1 MRKVN
6 SILLALLLFAASTQ
20 AASAQ
25 TSSGSSADESRI
37 IVRSDAGVLP
47 VLPLMFDPVTTA
59 DLFNEKVVKN
69 SPLAAEFQSQTVQI
83 LSGNTFQ
90 NNTSQVVNRLT
101 ILVYRDKDGRTRR
114 EQTIHATGQT
124 LGTSGTAA
132 TGPAIEIYD
141 PVAGYGYTLYP
152 ATRTAFRYKKPA
164 DQQKPAAVWD
174 KTPQTIEIISSDRN
188 SDTQTTSYK
197 LAPPR
202 IEALGNQTIQGM
214 QAIGKRFISVI
225 PMNAVGNPLETETV
239 HEVWYAPHLKMLIQS
254 STKNPKMGEHTFQM
268 TRISQAEPAATL
280 FRVPADYKV
289 TEMGALITGTPPDQ
303 E

>member
-1 MRKVN
+1 MRKIN
-6 SILLALLLFAASTQ
+6 SILLASLLVTTGTQ
-20 AASAQ
+20 VASAQ
-25 TSSGSSADESRI
+25 TSSGSSADESRV

-69 SPLAAEFQSQTVQI
+69 SPFAAEFQSETVRI
-83 LSGNTFQ
+83 LSGNASQ
-90 NNTSQVVNRLT
+90 NYTSQVVNRLT

-124 LGTSGTAA
+124 AGTSGTPEIV
-132 TGPAIEIYD
+132 PAIEIYD
-141 PVAGYGYTLYP
+141 PVSGFGYTLYP
-152 ATRTAFRYKKPA
+152 ATRTAYRYKNPA
-164 DQQKPAAVWD
+164 DRQRSAHVWD
-174 KTPQTIEIISSDRN
+174 KTPQNIEIISSDRG
-188 SDTQTTSYK
+188 SDSQSTSYK

-202 IEALGNQTIQGM
+202 VEVLGNQTIQGVH
-214 QAIGKRFISVI
+214 AIGKRFTTKI
-225 PMNAVGNPLETETV
+225 PMNAVGNPLEAETV

-254 STKNPKMGEHTFQM
+254 STRNTQIGEHTFQM
-268 TRISQAEPAATL
+268 TRINQSEPAASL

-289 TEMGALITGTPPDQ
+289 IEMGALITETPPDQ